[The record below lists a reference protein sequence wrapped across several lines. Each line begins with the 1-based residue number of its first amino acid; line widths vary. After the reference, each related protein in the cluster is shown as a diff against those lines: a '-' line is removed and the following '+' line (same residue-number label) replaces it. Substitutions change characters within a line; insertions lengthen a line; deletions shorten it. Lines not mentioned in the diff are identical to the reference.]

1 MELLYTE
8 LFCTASST
16 FMCHKSNHLSAA
28 AVCAGEACKARGVQ
42 NLTMCGSLL
51 LTFRS
56 SHLGP
61 AECTC
66 QPRPSFSD
74 AAAGAG
80 QATSGE
86 PTCAAIRS
94 FFYEHPC
101 RTQQQQ
107 QTHPDSPTSSNARP
121 AAGDTAVGEIAG
133 GGGEEEASFE
143 EEVTT
148 VSSCRPLLSE
158 CEASSDCRPILERFR
173 SLCSSCPSLRQC
185 ALLHSQCTFIL
196 VFSVCVASLHRVT
209 LVSQSD
215 RCVHTAR

>member
-1 MELLYTE
+1 
-8 LFCTASST
+8 
-16 FMCHKSNHLSAA
+16 MCHKSNHLSAA

-74 AAAGAG
+74 AAAGPG